1 MGYHQESMTG
11 SNVWKS
17 KDTFPRLQT
26 HNFSSTPSK
35 TQGRH
40 VNWRV
45 YDGNDA
51 MNISTVHI
59 PSSSR
64 IAAAKGHV

>member
-1 MGYHQESMTG
+1 ME
-11 SNVWKS
+11 
-17 KDTFPRLQT
+17 PI
-26 HNFSSTPSK
+26 FSPSK

-59 PSSSR
+59 SSSSR